1 MPTGTGLHR
10 AEGPAAPSYE
20 QSVFINCPYDRDYA
34 DLFCAVILTTVAYG
48 FEPRSAREAEH
59 RSETRFVRITEALTN
74 SKYSIHDLSRFTG
87 EGVDNIARFNMP
99 LELGIAM
106 ALKIERQATAGR
118 PHNWLVLVPGS
129 FEYQRFVSDLAGFD
143 PRQHELSASSIIRE
157 VASWLQAQED
167 TDAPDLPALRVHH
180 LYPAF
185 MDDVRRLARAA
196 LGRSN

>member
-1 MPTGTGLHR
+1 MAQP
-10 AEGPAAPSYE
+10 APSYE
-20 QSVFINCPYDRDYA
+20 ESVFINCPYDPEYA

-59 RSETRFVRITEALTN
+59 RSETRFVRITEALTH

-99 LELGIAM
+99 LELGFAM

-129 FEYQRFVSDLAGFD
+129 YEYQPLRFRPGRIRSPAARVVGRLDHTRGCVVAESAGGYKGS
-143 PRQHELSASSIIRE
+143 LSPGAASI
-157 VASWLQAQED
+157 
-167 TDAPDLPALRVHH
+167 
-180 LYPAF
+180 
-185 MDDVRRLARAA
+185 
-196 LGRSN
+196 